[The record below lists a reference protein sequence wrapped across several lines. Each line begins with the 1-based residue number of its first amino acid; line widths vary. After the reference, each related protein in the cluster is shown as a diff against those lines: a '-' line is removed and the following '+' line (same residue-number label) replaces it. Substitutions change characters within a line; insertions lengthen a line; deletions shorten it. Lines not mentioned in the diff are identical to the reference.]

1 MPEWQKPYLCDVK
14 MELLPVSNGTLA
26 LLKKNDSAL
35 LKQVERKGDV
45 KIKIDADGNLEI
57 FGEGGTVWAAEQVI
71 KAINYGFLPQHAF
84 KLFSDN
90 YFLEIVDL
98 ELVLSNQK
106 AIERYKGRIIGA
118 GGKAKATI
126 TELTG
131 AYLAISGNK
140 VAVLGE
146 FDDLQLAKEGILRLL
161 EGSPHTGVYSYLE
174 KKNRERKYNL
184 K

>member
-1 MPEWQKPYLCDVK
+1 
-14 MELLPVSNGTLA
+14 MELLPISKSTADALSKNGESLRRQ
-26 LLKKNDSAL
+26 LEKKGE
-35 LKQVERKGDV
+35 VR
-45 KIKIDADGNLEI
+45 IKLNPDGNLELD
-57 FGEGGTVWAAEQVI
+57 GESGKVWVAEQVL

-90 YFLEIVDL
+90 YFLEIIDL
-98 ELVLSNQK
+98 ALVLPNEK

-126 TELTG
+126 TEITG
-131 AYLAISGNK
+131 AFVAVSGHK

-161 EGSPHTGVYSYLE
+161 EGSPHTGVYAYME